1 MAPEPETRGGDDVDR
16 RLESTILDLLAQ
28 RARTSTICPSD
39 AARAVGG
46 EDDDAWREL
55 MEPAR
60 RAARRLVDRGEV
72 VITQGGTVVDPS
84 TATGPIRIRK
94 A

>member
-1 MAPEPETRGGDDVDR
+1 MAPEPETRGVDDVDR

-46 EDDDAWREL
+46 EDEDAWRDL

-72 VITQGGTVVDPS
+72 VITQGGMVVDPS
-84 TATGPIRIRK
+84 TATGAIRIRK